1 MQPQKDAHISTYA
14 TKHMQ
19 KATDSQFA
27 LHDKFLVHISTDV
40 KQQCY
45 KLVRSSG
52 EVISQ
57 TSKSTLKFAFCYF
70 LSYRKF

>member
-1 MQPQKDAHISTYA
+1 MQPQKDAHISTNA
-14 TKHMQ
+14 TKTILR
-19 KATDSQFA
+19 AADLQFL
-27 LHDKFLVHISTDV
+27 LHDKFLAPIPTDV

-45 KLVRSSG
+45 KLVRPSG

-57 TSKSTLKFAFCYF
+57 TSKSTRTLAFFYF